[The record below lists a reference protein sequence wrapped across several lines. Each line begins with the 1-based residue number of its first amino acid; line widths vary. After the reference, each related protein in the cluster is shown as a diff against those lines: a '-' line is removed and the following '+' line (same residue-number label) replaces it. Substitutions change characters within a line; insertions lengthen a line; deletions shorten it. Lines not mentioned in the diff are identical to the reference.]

1 MARALKIFRTA
12 IGFHDAYVAAAS
24 QKAALEAWGSDKDLF
39 ARGAAEVVAETP
51 FADEL
56 LAHPGVVVKKLRG
69 TVEEQMAAL
78 PPTPAK
84 KPRETEVAAK
94 TPRKAEVAAT
104 TPRKP
109 APPPKPR
116 PSRAKLDEAERKIAE
131 AEQRHEAAMRDIAER
146 EAAIARERRDL
157 ARAQRDEAAALEKA
171 RDAER
176 RAYDAAVRRWSD

>member
-1 MARALKIFRTA
+1 MARALKIYRTA

-39 ARGAAEVVAETP
+39 SRGAAEMVAETP

-56 LAHPGVVVKKLRG
+56 LAEPGVVVKKLRG
-69 TVEEQMAAL
+69 TAEEQLAAL

-84 KPRETEVAAK
+84 KPPKAA
-94 TPRKAEVAAT
+94 V
-104 TPRKP
+104 PRKP
-109 APPPKPR
+109 APTPKPR
-116 PSRAKLDEAERKIAE
+116 PSRAKLDEAEHAFAE

-146 EAAIARERRDL
+146 EAAIARERREL
-157 ARAQRDEAAALEKA
+157 AKAQRGEAEALEKK

-176 RAYDAAVRRWSD
+176 RAYDAAVRRWTD